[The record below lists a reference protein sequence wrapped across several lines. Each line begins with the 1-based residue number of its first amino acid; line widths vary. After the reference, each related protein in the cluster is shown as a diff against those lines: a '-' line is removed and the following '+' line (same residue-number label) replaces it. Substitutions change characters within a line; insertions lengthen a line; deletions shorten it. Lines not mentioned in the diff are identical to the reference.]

1 MCNTCT
7 QEQML
12 GTEISLQP
20 PERCRHDESG
30 LDIKVV
36 ENTTRALRIPAYL
49 QAGSLEGV
57 IPVAGL

>member
-20 PERCRHDESG
+20 PERYRHDESG

-49 QAGSLEGV
+49 QASSLEGV